1 MPIKESSTLNYEST
15 KMSLPSWIKSSVTN
29 WASRILISS
38 FAGPSRWSFFMSA
51 SLKETTCFLS
61 SSTSVMMIKMNK
73 VVLTHLPLM
82 SSRINPFARMLS
94 QRQLPRIH
102 QLFMPLLC
110 NRYQR
115 DLSKELRNLERCP
128 LLVTSFGWNMRSA
141 TNSNSNGQRNWKL
154 TNQLTTPRSAEVS
167 LRQRFYWAKERLI
180 RAALDLVT
188 HFQPEETLLLNFPIW
203 KSTAILEIKTPCL
216 ITLN

>member
-1 MPIKESSTLNYEST
+1 
-15 KMSLPSWIKSSVTN
+15 
-29 WASRILISS
+29 LISS
-38 FAGPSRWSFFMSA
+38 FASPSQWPLFMSA
-51 SLKETTCFLS
+51 SHKETTCLS
-61 SSTSVMMIKMNK
+61 SSSTLMIIIKMK
-73 VVLTHLPLM
+73 KAVLTHLSLK
-82 SSRINPFARMLS
+82 SSRINLFARMLS

-141 TNSNSNGQRNWKL
+141 TNSSSNGQRNWKL

-180 RAALDLVT
+180 RTVLDLLT
-188 HFQPEETLLLNFPIW
+188 H
-203 KSTAILEIKTPCL
+203 C
-216 ITLN
+216 